1 MAKKEAGLKFYEY
14 SQNNTGGSFVTD
26 DKLCH
31 RLFIEANSSDEADSI
46 AEDLGCYWNGAD
58 EGSDCPC
65 CGDRWYG
72 AYSAIDLT
80 SMTREKDSSYP
91 VELWVDRKTSE
102 DEALASLKERYSEF
116 EWIKEPSINE
126 KYGSQIIEGSVKL
139 NSIEDYA
146 QVLADQY
153 GWTSPDSRIFYYDG
167 TVKEIFS
174 AKVEE
179 QKAKKKSKVNK
190 IG

>member
-14 SQNNTGGSFVTD
+14 SQNNTGGSFTTD

-31 RLFIEANSSDEADSI
+31 RLFIEANSSTEADEI
-46 AEDLGCYWNGAD
+46 AEGFGCYWNGVD